1 MKYEKQKR
9 IRAERSLLGSG
20 SGVDGNKQVVL
31 EETVEEAKAM
41 DNAMPIIPYYHPNIT
56 LAVIGNAGAIPQA
69 QLTPVVARCQCFPA
83 CDRLARPILM
93 LMSDHQTSTASPR
106 QRVRSTLA
114 STPSYSQTSSGS

>member
-9 IRAERSLLGSG
+9 IRAERSLLGS
-20 SGVDGNKQVVL
+20 SGGDGKQVVL

-69 QLTPVVARCQCFPA
+69 QLTPVVAKCQ
-83 CDRLARPILM
+83 
-93 LMSDHQTSTASPR
+93 
-106 QRVRSTLA
+106 
-114 STPSYSQTSSGS
+114 